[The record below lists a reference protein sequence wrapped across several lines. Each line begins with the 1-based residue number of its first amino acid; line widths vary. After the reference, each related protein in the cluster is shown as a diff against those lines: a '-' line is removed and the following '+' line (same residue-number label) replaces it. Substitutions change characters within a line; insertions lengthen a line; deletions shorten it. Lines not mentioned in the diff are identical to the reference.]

1 MNKKLSVLILTGM
14 LLISMIGCKDVEL
27 DSVSENTTQQ
37 MDDET
42 KDKQKQQLV
51 EIAYYLT
58 KNKVDEIFYG
68 KDYVYKMEKDGL
80 VLTNY
85 FQYDEVSNA
94 IYTGKWDNL
103 LDTLKETSST
113 LKEYLNDKGYTNVS
127 FTIQICDAKDREGIC
142 YLIIKDG
149 EIVFN
154 IADNM
159 NQ

>member
-14 LLISMIGCKDVEL
+14 LSISMIGCKDVEL
-27 DSVSENTTQQ
+27 DSVPENTTQQ
-37 MDDET
+37 MDEEA

-58 KNKVDEIFYG
+58 ENKVDEIFYG

-94 IYTGKWDNL
+94 IYTDKWDNL
-103 LDTLKETSST
+103 LK
-113 LKEYLNDKGYTNVS
+113 KH
-127 FTIQICDAKDREGIC
+127 
-142 YLIIKDG
+142 LIP
-149 EIVFN
+149 
-154 IADNM
+154 
-159 NQ
+159 

>member
-14 LLISMIGCKDVEL
+14 LLISMIGCKDVKL
-27 DSVSENTTQQ
+27 DSMSENTTQQ
-37 MDDET
+37 MDKEA

-58 KNKVDEIFYG
+58 ENKVDEIFYG

-85 FQYDEVSNA
+85 FQHDEVSNA

-113 LKEYLNDKGYTNVS
+113 LKEYLNDKGYTNVN
-127 FTIQICDAKDREGIC
+127 FTIQICDTKDREETC

-159 NQ
+159 K

>member
-14 LLISMIGCKDVEL
+14 LLISMIGCKNVEL

-58 KNKVDEIFYG
+58 ENKVDEIFYG
-68 KDYVYKMEKDGL
+68 KDYSYKMEKDGL

-85 FQYDEVSNA
+85 FQHKEVSNA

-113 LKEYLNDKGYTNVS
+113 LKEYLNDKGYTNVN
-127 FTIQICDAKDREGIC
+127 FTIQICDAKDREETC

-159 NQ
+159 N

>member
-14 LLISMIGCKDVEL
+14 LSISMIGCKNAEL

-58 KNKVDEIFYG
+58 ENKVDEIFYG
-68 KDYVYKMEKDGL
+68 KDYSYKMEKDGL

-85 FQYDEVSNA
+85 FQHKEVSNA

-113 LKEYLNDKGYTNVS
+113 LKEYLNDKGYTNVN
-127 FTIQICDAKDREGIC
+127 FTIQICDAKDREETC

-159 NQ
+159 N

>member
-58 KNKVDEIFYG
+58 ENKVDEIFYG
-68 KDYVYKMEKDGL
+68 KDYSYKMEKDGL

-85 FQYDEVSNA
+85 FQHDEVSNA

-103 LDTLKETSST
+103 LNTLKETSNT

-127 FTIQICDAKDREGIC
+127 FTIQICDAKDREETC

-154 IADNM
+154 MADNM
-159 NQ
+159 K

>member
-58 KNKVDEIFYG
+58 ENKVDEIFYG
-68 KDYVYKMEKDGL
+68 KDYSYKMEKDGL

-85 FQYDEVSNA
+85 FQHEEVSNA

-113 LKEYLNDKGYTNVS
+113 LKEYLNDKGYTNVN
-127 FTIQICDAKDREGIC
+127 FTIQICDAKDREETC

-159 NQ
+159 N

>member
-14 LLISMIGCKDVEL
+14 LLISMIGCKNAEL

-42 KDKQKQQLV
+42 KDEQKQQLV

-68 KDYVYKMEKDGL
+68 KDYSYKMEKDGL

-85 FQYDEVSNA
+85 FQHEEVSNA

-113 LKEYLNDKGYTNVS
+113 LKEYLNDKGYTNVN
-127 FTIQICDAKDREGIC
+127 FTIQICDAKDREETC

-159 NQ
+159 N